1 MWRRQALTDRIRS
14 IMIGRRHFVALMG
27 GAIIARPLAARAQ
40 QTAMPVIGFLSSAS
54 PDLYANALRAFR
66 QGLSETGYVEGRNVA
81 IEYRWADSQNDR
93 LPALAA
99 DLVRRQVNVIASPG
113 STPAALAAKA
123 ATATIPVVFQI
134 GTDPV
139 AAGLVASLARP
150 GGNVTGV
157 ASLNTELGPKRL
169 ELLRELMPTATIIAL
184 LVNPTSPFIAKN
196 ISSELQSAAHTLGLQ
211 LHILNAST
219 ERDFDTVF
227 ATFVQLR
234 AGALVIAPDAMFI
247 SRSEQLGAL
256 TLRHAVPAIS
266 QYREFSAAGG
276 LMSYGGSFTEANR
289 LAGIYTGRIL
299 KGEKP
304 ADLPVQQSTKI
315 ELIINLKTANALG
328 ITVPPT
334 LLTSADEV
342 IE

>member
-1 MWRRQALTDRIRS
+1 MLLSRHTRRREFITL
-14 IMIGRRHFVALMG
+14 LG
-27 GAIIARPLAARAQ
+27 GAVAAWPLSARAQ
-40 QTAMPVIGFLSSAS
+40 QPAMPVIGFLGTAS
-54 PDLYANALRAFR
+54 PDLYAKALSAFR
-66 QGLSETGYVEGRNVA
+66 QGLSETGYVEGRNVT
-81 IEYRWADSQNDR
+81 IEFRWADSQNDR

-99 DLVRRQVNVIASPG
+99 DLVRRQVKVIAAPG

-123 ATATIPVVFQI
+123 ATATIPIVFQV

-157 ASLNTELGPKRL
+157 TTLNTELGPKRL
-169 ELLRELMPTATIIAL
+169 QLLRELIPTAKIIAL
-184 LVNPTSPFIAKN
+184 LVNPTSPFITEN
-196 ISSELQSAAHTLGLQ
+196 ISKDLQSAARTLGLQ

-227 ATFVQLR
+227 ATFAQLR
-234 AGALVIAPDAMFI
+234 ADALVIAPDAMFI

-256 TLRHAVPAIS
+256 TLQHAVPAIT
-266 QYREFSAAGG
+266 QFREFAAAGG
-276 LMSYGGSFTEANR
+276 LMTYGGSFTESAR
-289 LAGIYTGRIL
+289 QVGVYTGRIL

-304 ADLPVQQSTKI
+304 ADLPVQQSAKA
-315 ELIINLKTANALG
+315 ELIINVKSAKALG
-328 ITVPPT
+328 LAVPRE
-334 LLTSADEV
+334 LLARADEV